1 LKKYAV
7 LMVRPEMIP
16 LKFGTS
22 YILDPASYKAEL
34 THMGRILG
42 RTVLVAYWTIRRE
55 TQLAVSQVAD

>member
-1 LKKYAV
+1 
-7 LMVRPEMIP
+7 MVRPEMIP